1 MRSMEKEKLSMIGH
15 IQDTPRVLK
24 KAYTLRDEYMNDFV
38 DAFVSHDFKKVYFL
52 GSGTSNHVSMV
63 IKNLFVDLLH
73 VEGVA
78 CAPTIF
84 MNHENP
90 NPSGVF
96 KKDQICVIGFS
107 QHGDSIS
114 TCEAVKK
121 ASDDGYFT
129 IAVTEQLDSVLQE
142 LADVYCH
149 LVCEEEEIGPET
161 RGYTETIYQ
170 FYIQAIEIARSK
182 KLISEVEFQRLDEE
196 AKALADNLEIVVKE
210 SVDWYN
216 RNKQEFYQMTK
227 SSIAGYGYNYPT
239 ALESRLKFFETYS
252 RPCTGY
258 EMEEQMHGPMRAYN
272 QDNYIFMIAS
282 EGQKELNRLKE
293 LVPYYKD
300 VFTEH
305 VFVIT
310 CEEGVASTDRDLK
323 FSVRTS
329 DLLSPILYVI
339 PFQVLSAL
347 ICEDTGIDTKVS
359 PIKKRYVSSHYPSS
373 RHKNLSQD
381 PQ

>member
-84 MNHENP
+84 TNHENP

-96 KKDQICVIGFS
+96 KKEQICVIGFS

-170 FYIQAIEIARSK
+170 FYIQAIEIARRK

-310 CEEGVASTDRDLK
+310 CEEGVADTERDLK

-381 PQ
+381 SE

>member
-84 MNHENP
+84 TNHENP

-96 KKDQICVIGFS
+96 KKEQICVIGFS

-170 FYIQAIEIARSK
+170 FYIQAIEIARRK

-196 AKALADNLEIVVKE
+196 AKALADNLEIVVKV

-310 CEEGVASTDRDLK
+310 CEEGVADTERDLK

-347 ICEDTGIDTKVS
+347 ICEDMGIDTKVS

>member
-38 DAFVSHDFKKVYFL
+38 DAFVSRDFKKVYFL

-84 MNHENP
+84 TNHENP

-96 KKDQICVIGFS
+96 KKEQICVIGFS

-121 ASDDGYFT
+121 ASEDGYFT
-129 IAVTEQLDSVLQE
+129 IAVTEQLDSALQE

-170 FYIQAIEIARSK
+170 FYIQAIEIARRK
-182 KLISEVEFQRLDEE
+182 KLISEAEFHQLDAE
-196 AKALADNLEIVVKE
+196 AEALADNLEIVVKE

>member
-84 MNHENP
+84 TNHENP

-96 KKDQICVIGFS
+96 KKEQICVIGFS

-170 FYIQAIEIARSK
+170 FYIQAIEIARRK

-210 SVDWYN
+210 SVGWYN

-373 RHKNLSQD
+373 RHKNLNQD

>member
-84 MNHENP
+84 TNHENP

-96 KKDQICVIGFS
+96 KKEQICVIGFS

-170 FYIQAIEIARSK
+170 FYIQAIEIARRK

-310 CEEGVASTDRDLK
+310 CEEGVADTERDLK

-347 ICEDTGIDTKVS
+347 ICEDMGIDTKVS

-381 PQ
+381 SE

>member
-96 KKDQICVIGFS
+96 KKEQICVIGFS

-129 IAVTEQLDSVLQE
+129 IAITEQLDSVLQE

-339 PFQVLSAL
+339 PFQVLSAS

>member
-15 IQDTPRVLK
+15 IQETPRVLK

-96 KKDQICVIGFS
+96 KKEQICVIGFS

>member
-15 IQDTPRVLK
+15 ILDTPRVLK

-38 DAFVSHDFKKVYFL
+38 SAFVHHDFKKVYFL

-78 CAPTIF
+78 CAPTLF
-84 MNHENP
+84 THHENP

-96 KKDQICVIGFS
+96 KKEQICVIGFS

-121 ASDDGYFT
+121 ASEDGYFT
-129 IAVTEQLDSVLQE
+129 IAVTEQLDSALQE
-142 LADVYCH
+142 LTDVYCH

-170 FYIQAIEIARSK
+170 FYIQAIEIARRK

-310 CEEGVASTDRDLK
+310 CEEGVAGTERDLK

-381 PQ
+381 SE

>member
-84 MNHENP
+84 TNHENP

-96 KKDQICVIGFS
+96 KKEQICVIGFS

-170 FYIQAIEIARSK
+170 FYIQAIEIARRK

-310 CEEGVASTDRDLK
+310 CEEGVADTERDLK

-347 ICEDTGIDTKVS
+347 ICEDMGIDTKVS

>member
-84 MNHENP
+84 TNHENP

-96 KKDQICVIGFS
+96 KKEQICVIGFS

-170 FYIQAIEIARSK
+170 FYIQAIEIARRK

-258 EMEEQMHGPMRAYN
+258 EMEEQ
-272 QDNYIFMIAS
+272 
-282 EGQKELNRLKE
+282 
-293 LVPYYKD
+293 
-300 VFTEH
+300 
-305 VFVIT
+305 
-310 CEEGVASTDRDLK
+310 DRK
-323 FSVRTS
+323 SV
-329 DLLSPILYVI
+329 V
-339 PFQVLSAL
+339 
-347 ICEDTGIDTKVS
+347 
-359 PIKKRYVSSHYPSS
+359 
-373 RHKNLSQD
+373 
-381 PQ
+381 

>member
-24 KAYTLRDEYMNDFV
+24 KAYALRDEYMNDFV

-84 MNHENP
+84 TNHENP

-96 KKDQICVIGFS
+96 KKEQICVIGFS

-121 ASDDGYFT
+121 ASEDGYFT
-129 IAVTEQLDSVLQE
+129 IAVTEQLDSALQE

-170 FYIQAIEIARSK
+170 FYIQAIEIARRK
-182 KLISEVEFQRLDEE
+182 KLISEAEFHQLDAE
-196 AKALADNLEIVVKE
+196 AEALADNLEIVVKE

>member
-1 MRSMEKEKLSMIGH
+1 MIGH

-24 KAYTLRDEYMNDFV
+24 KAYATRNEYMTRFV
-38 DAFVSHDFKKVYFL
+38 DAFVEHDFKKVYFL

-63 IKNLFVDLLH
+63 IKNLFVELLH

-78 CAPTIF
+78 CAPTLF
-84 MNHENP
+84 TYHENP
-90 NPSGVF
+90 NPSGIF
-96 KKDQICVIGFS
+96 KKEEICVIGFS

-121 ASDDGYFT
+121 AADDGYFT
-129 IAVTEQLDSVLQE
+129 IAVTEQLNSVLEE

-149 LVCEEEEIGPET
+149 FVCKEEIGPET
-161 RGYTETIYQ
+161 RGYTETIFQ
-170 FYIQAIEIARSK
+170 FYIQAIEIARRK
-182 KLISEVEFQRLDEE
+182 KLIDQAYYQQLDEA
-196 AKALADNLEIVVKE
+196 AKALADNLEIVVNE
-210 SVDWYN
+210 SIDWYN
-216 RNKQEFYQMTK
+216 RNKEEFYQMTK
-227 SSIAGYGYNYPT
+227 SSIAGYGLNYPT

-282 EGQKELNRLKE
+282 EGRKELERLKE

-300 VFTEH
+300 VFTKH
-305 VFVIT
+305 VFVVT
-310 CEEGVASTDRDLK
+310 CEEDVASSERDLK
-323 FSVRTS
+323 FSVKTT

-347 ICEDTGIDTKVS
+347 ICGNSGNQTRRSVRSKSVTFRRIIQASDMEMW
-359 PIKKRYVSSHYPSS
+359 KKR
-373 RHKNLSQD
+373 NLNRTRQF
-381 PQ
+381 

>member
-84 MNHENP
+84 TNHENP

-96 KKDQICVIGFS
+96 KKEQICVIGFS

-170 FYIQAIEIARSK
+170 FYIQAIEIARRK

-310 CEEGVASTDRDLK
+310 CEEGVAGTERDLK

-381 PQ
+381 SE

>member
-52 GSGTSNHVSMV
+52 GSGTSNHLSMV

-84 MNHENP
+84 TNHENP

-96 KKDQICVIGFS
+96 KKEQICVIGFS

-121 ASDDGYFT
+121 ASEDGYFT
-129 IAVTEQLDSVLQE
+129 IAVTEQLDSALQE

-170 FYIQAIEIARSK
+170 FYIQAIEIARRK
-182 KLISEVEFQRLDEE
+182 KLISEAEFHQLDAE
-196 AKALADNLEIVVKE
+196 AEALADNLEIVVKE

>member
-84 MNHENP
+84 TNHENP

-96 KKDQICVIGFS
+96 KKEQICVIGFS

-121 ASDDGYFT
+121 ASEDGYFT
-129 IAVTEQLDSVLQE
+129 IAVTEQLDSALQE

-170 FYIQAIEIARSK
+170 FYIQAIEIARRK
-182 KLISEVEFQRLDEE
+182 KLISEAEFHQLDAE
-196 AKALADNLEIVVKE
+196 AEALADNLEIVVKE

>member
-84 MNHENP
+84 TNHENP

-96 KKDQICVIGFS
+96 KKEQICVIGFS

-170 FYIQAIEIARSK
+170 FYIQAIEIARRK
-182 KLISEVEFQRLDEE
+182 KLISEAEFQRLDEE